1 MRNYLFRT
9 QYEGLYVFSIVQNL
23 VNIIECVNLL
33 CPAFFKVSM
42 DKPTILKIR
51 RESTYLPSISETM
64 GALEIVIGFLSA
76 VGGDD
81 GMKIA
86 SYVKDTLNMDIEFC
100 SREVFELFVDLDEER
115 DKFGRI
121 LGDFCDNQGNRL
133 SQALIDAHL
142 AVPYDGQNK
151 DEITQKHLENFV
163 KVKKG

>member
-1 MRNYLFRT
+1 MFILPKKKCCRLYMREKYFGVVLNRVID
-9 QYEGLYVFSIVQNL
+9 GD
-23 VNIIECVNLL
+23 
-33 CPAFFKVSM
+33 SM
-42 DKPTILKIR
+42 DI
-51 RESTYLPSISETM
+51 
-64 GALEIVIGFLSA
+64 
-76 VGGDD
+76 
-81 GMKIA
+81 
-86 SYVKDTLNMDIEFC
+86 DIELGFGVVLKNQRLRISGIDTPELRTRDENVKQFGLMAKTFAIEWC
-100 SREVFELFVDLDEER
+100 SEKVFELFVDLDEER